1 MKISFRRSL
10 LITLS
15 QSYVALGLQFITSII
30 IARLLTPEE
39 LGVFSVA
46 MVLVAIVNTLRD
58 FGVVEYVVQEKAL
71 SETRLRAAG
80 MLTFITAW
88 GMAALVLLVSG
99 PVAEFYRQPDV
110 ALLLNILSL
119 NFFLL
124 PFGSVISAH
133 MRRQLDFTR
142 IALIRTTVALVHAGV
157 SIGLAYIGF
166 GYFALAWSVAIASLT
181 NVVLLQ
187 ISRPKGFPF
196 LPGFKEFRHV
206 LSFGSFSSLSQV
218 LKDMDKGG
226 PDLVLGRLM
235 GMESVAFF
243 GRATG
248 LIDLFN
254 RLIMQAVDTVVLP
267 LLSARARNNED
278 LTQPFLTSVTYLTG
292 IAWPFYLFVG
302 MTAEPLIRVL
312 YGDQWDAAI
321 PIVQLLCIGEALIV
335 PFYLQHQV
343 SVSQGL
349 VRREVLRN
357 GLIMAVRLLPL
368 LLLPS
373 YGLEAVVTG
382 YACAYMFVAVISY
395 FFLRTICDA
404 RLTNLWQS
412 ARPSLYMAVVTAIPL
427 SISAYFMRYQ
437 PHEFWQTLATSWA
450 ALAVGW
456 LIAGRSIGHPCYNEL
471 RHSLARLASSAHN
484 RRKRHG

>member
-1 MKISFRRSL
+1 MNTSFRRSL

-46 MVLVAIVNTLRD
+46 VVLVAILNTLRD
-58 FGVVEYVVQEKAL
+58 FGVVEYVVQEKEL
-71 SETRLRAAG
+71 SEARLRAAG

-88 GMAALVLLVSG
+88 GMAALVLLASG
-99 PVAEFYRQPDV
+99 PVADFYRQPDV

-142 IALIRTTVALVHAGV
+142 IALIRTIVALVHAGFA
-157 SIGLAYIGF
+157 IGLAYIGF
-166 GYFALAWSVAIASLT
+166 GYFALAWSVAVASLT
-181 NVVLLQ
+181 NVVLIQ

-206 LSFGSFSSLSQV
+206 FSFGSFSSLSQI

-235 GMESVAFF
+235 GMESVAYF

-267 LLSARARNNED
+267 LLSARARNNQD
-278 LTQPFLTSVTYLTG
+278 LTQPFLISATYLTG
-292 IAWPFYLFVG
+292 IAWPFYLFIG
-302 MTAEPLIRVL
+302 ITAESLIRVL

-335 PFYLQHQV
+335 PFYLQHQL

-349 VRREVLRN
+349 VIREVLRN
-357 GLIMAVRLLPL
+357 GLIMGVRLLPL

-373 YGLEAVVTG
+373 YGLKVVATG
-382 YACAYMFVAVISY
+382 YACTYLLVAVISY
-395 FFLRTICDA
+395 FFLRTTCDA
-404 RLTNLWQS
+404 RLRELWRS
-412 ARPSLYMAVVTAIPL
+412 VRPSIYLTAVTAIPL
-427 SISAYFMRYQ
+427 SMSAYFMQ
-437 PHEFWQTLATSWA
+437 LKACESWQILVVSCA
-450 ALAVGW
+450 ALVIGW
-456 LIAGRSIGHPCYNEL
+456 LIGGGAIRHPCYGEL
-471 RHSLARLASSAHN
+471 RNFIAALTSSAHH
-484 RRKRHG
+484 RSKRHG